1 MKNAYNAYRPINF
14 NDGNIKINI
23 LREFFHQQCQW
34 TSLFTTISLCFIAKF
49 QIKFLFSEHFHF
61 VSFGSSNFI
70 GHKRE
75 FLFYFSGLFY
85 CCWWCCCCFWCCF
98 GRLFLSLYLSLFF
111 SFRIFNLCC
120 LIELIIFHVVSFVPT
135 TETTTTTP
143 PPNSNRSK
151 SLAKE
156 CHYDHYLIN
165 EWPKSN
171 IAGKLIQMI
180 EIFKLQTH
188 HNHHNVFLIPHK
200 I

>member
-1 MKNAYNAYRPINF
+1 MHFSTNNANEHRCLQQFLSCLLQNSKLNSYLV
-14 NDGNIKINI
+14 NIFI
-23 LREFFHQQCQW
+23 LCLSVLRILLD
-34 TSLFTTISLCFIAKF
+34 TS
-49 QIKFLFSEHFHF
+49 
-61 VSFGSSNFI
+61 VN
-70 GHKRE
+70 

-85 CCWWCCCCFWCCF
+85 CCWWCCCCFRCCF
-98 GRLFLSLYLSLFF
+98 GRLFLSLCLSLFF
-111 SFRIFNLCC
+111 SFRIYNLYC
-120 LIELIIFHVVSFVPT
+120 LIELIIFHLVSFVPA

-151 SLAKE
+151 PLAKE

-171 IAGKLIQMI
+171 IARKLIQMI